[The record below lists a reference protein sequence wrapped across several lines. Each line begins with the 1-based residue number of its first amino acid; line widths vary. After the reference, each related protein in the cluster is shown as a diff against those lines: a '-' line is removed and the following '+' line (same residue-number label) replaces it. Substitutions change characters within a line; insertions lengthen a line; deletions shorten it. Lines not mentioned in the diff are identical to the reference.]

1 MTPVGELIDGTAA
14 NLAKMVGVGSS
25 RVVFFGLALGV
36 AALVLMV
43 AFKAGK
49 GK

>member
-1 MTPVGELIDGTAA
+1 MDVGGAIDKGAA
-14 NLAKMVGVGSS
+14 DLAKMVGVGSS

-43 AFKAGK
+43 AVKAGK
-49 GK
+49 RG